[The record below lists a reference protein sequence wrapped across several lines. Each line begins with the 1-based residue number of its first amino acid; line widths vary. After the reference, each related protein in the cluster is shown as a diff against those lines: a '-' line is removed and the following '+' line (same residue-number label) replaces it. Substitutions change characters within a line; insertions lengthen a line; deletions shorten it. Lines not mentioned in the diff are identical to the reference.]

1 MAGFADL
8 VVLDLDCP
16 HPRALAEFYRQVL
29 GWDIG
34 LSHDD
39 YVEITNGSTRIL
51 FYARGW
57 LLRSACDQG
66 AQAVGDLGVLTCLV
80 ERSKRSPQLPATR
93 FVRFPGVPSTA
104 MMVVPCSWAEAVRLV
119 RGGANTRVPAGPS
132 TESPSIANT
141 A

>member
-51 FYARGW
+51 FTRVDGYCGAPATKAPR
-57 LLRSACDQG
+57 RSATS
-66 AQAVGDLGVLTCLV
+66 AY
-80 ERSKRSPQLPATR
+80 SPA
-93 FVRFPGVPSTA
+93 S
-104 MMVVPCSWAEAVRLV
+104 
-119 RGGANTRVPAGPS
+119 
-132 TESPSIANT
+132 
-141 A
+141 